1 MLLNNLG
8 LALIGLRTGGLWFL
22 IIKHLKTWEWI
33 EFILIQAGGGRI
45 VGCVPCL
52 QVDEPI
58 TENGRKTCC
67 TCNVVRF
74 VRLLRWLIC
83 LYRQT
88 SRLKSDVNY
97 AWRTTRVNDLS
108 VCRRFFRLLVWK
120 LPLFY
125 CRCFFFPISLVCLVP
140 MKHTHIVGFVYHSLS
155 KGKLEMLSCLC
166 YHLTKTSKFLD
177 GRLVVRSFSG
187 NSNRKLRNVFK
198 GSPFI
203 PFCKS

>member
-8 LALIGLRTGGLWFL
+8 LALIGLRTAGPWFL

-58 TENGRKTCC
+58 TENGRKACC

-88 SRLKSDVNY
+88 SRLKSDVNSRL
-97 AWRTTRVNDLS
+97 ANNKGERLVRVQKI
-108 VCRRFFRLLVWK
+108 FRLLVWK
-120 LPLFY
+120 LPLFC
-125 CRCFFFPISLVCLVP
+125 CRCFFLSYLTCLLGTQVA
-140 MKHTHIVGFVYHSLS
+140 HTHRGFRVPLIIQVEI
-155 KGKLEMLSCLC
+155 GNVKLLMLP
-166 YHLTKTSKFLD
+166 FNQNFEIF
-177 GRLVVRSFSG
+177 GRKVSG
-187 NSNRKLRNVFK
+187 
-198 GSPFI
+198 
-203 PFCKS
+203 